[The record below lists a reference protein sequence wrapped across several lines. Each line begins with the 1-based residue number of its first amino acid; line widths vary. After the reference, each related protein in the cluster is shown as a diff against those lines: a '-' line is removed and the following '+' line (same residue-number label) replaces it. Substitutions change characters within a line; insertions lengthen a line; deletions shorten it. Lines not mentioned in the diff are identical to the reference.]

1 MYGVLYQPH
10 YRVKLRE
17 LSPYVET
24 ATTNDI
30 FNLPENTNYDADEN
44 VWRWRDLYDH
54 GYIDPD
60 GYGVN
65 HPFIN
70 NIHYVKNDINFYLRN
85 ERLYQNKT
93 DGLTNFNDKT
103 ITDC

>member
-1 MYGVLYQPH
+1 MLNSLYGKYGQDIERDSKMYIDV
-10 YRVKLRE
+10 
-17 LSPYVET
+17 
-24 ATTNDI
+24 
-30 FNLPENTNYDADEN
+30 NLPENTMYFEKEGL
-44 VWRWRDLYDH
+44 WKWRDLYDH